1 MAHAIEKPTD
11 ITIPSTSLF
20 AKLPMIGGVMAVVG
34 LGATLGSAFGENK
47 ARAMYAY
54 LFGFEVALTVALG
67 SLAWLLIN
75 HLVKAGWHVVL
86 RRIAEATVMA
96 LPVFALLFVPI
107 AAIGFHELY
116 PWSHEMD
123 EILARKT
130 WFLTPGFFF
139 VRAALY
145 FTIWSA
151 LAWVLH
157 SNSTKMDD
165 ESDPSKRASMTGRLI
180 TVSAPG
186 LALFALSS
194 SFAAI
199 DWVMGLQ
206 PHWYSTIFGVYF
218 FAVSMLSFNAFLALV
233 SMGLQKAGVLKTAIT
248 TEHFHDLG
256 KYVYGYGVFWAYIAF
271 SQFILIWYANI
282 PEETEFYI
290 MRTQGGWQ
298 YVSYA
303 LPVLHFFVPFFFL
316 LSRHV
321 KRSRLGLAIGCAWML
336 VMHVVDLYW
345 LIMPNAGLHGGG
357 EGHHEPH
364 LAVSYLDVTALIGFV
379 GVFLALF
386 GFWLNRHK
394 VVAINDPRLGES
406 LAHENY

>member
-1 MAHAIEKPTD
+1 VAHAIEKPTD

-75 HLVKAGWHVVL
+75 HLVKAGWHIVL
-86 RRIAEATVMA
+86 RRIAEAVVMT
-96 LPVFALLFVPI
+96 LPAFAFLFIPI
-107 AAIGFHELY
+107 AALGFHDLY

-139 VRAALY
+139 VRSALY
-145 FTIWSA
+145 FAIWSA

-165 ESDPSKRASMTGRLI
+165 ESDPSKRASMVGRLI

-186 LALFALSS
+186 IALFALSS

-218 FAVSMLSFNAFLALV
+218 FAVSILSFNAFLALI

-271 SQFILIWYANI
+271 SQFILIL
-282 PEETEFYI
+282 
-290 MRTQGGWQ
+290 RTHGGWQ

-321 KRSRLGLAIGCAWML
+321 KRSRLGLAIGCTWML

-345 LIMPNAGLHGGG
+345 LIMPNAGMHGGG
-357 EGHHEPH
+357 EGHHEAH
-364 LAVSYLDVTALIGFV
+364 LAVSYLDFTALLGFV

-394 VVAINDPRLGES
+394 VLAVNDPRLSES
-406 LAHENY
+406 LAHENF